1 MTAATQKRTM
11 TAKDIEEL
19 AERLRRACYSLESA
33 ADDASSAADDVR
45 DAVHGEMDKSGWKKT
60 TLELADAIVKLH
72 DETHEGPRMWCVHA
86 VCRKADDLSSIETF
100 S

>member
-1 MTAATQKRTM
+1 MTAATAKRTM

-19 AERLRRACYSLESA
+19 AERLRRAASSLEYA
-33 ADDASSAADDVR
+33 ADEAASAADDVR
-45 DAVHGEMDKSGWKKT
+45 AAVHGEVDQDGWTKT

-72 DETHEGPRMWCVHA
+72 DETHEGPRMWCPHA